1 MKKIILL
8 CSVTLLGS
16 LLSGCITARN
26 TGPIEPIT
34 YYSSPA
40 ISPHTATIMGSTEI
54 SHSIKADK
62 IAYVFAVDFKKI
74 ENGRG
79 QMNSRLV
86 VEAGEHDLQLWCQQ
100 GGFKYTNLARVKLEA
115 GKHYQVGFAMNV
127 NSQYNCYMWIYD
139 LDAKKAIGEL
149 IPTIEVGEYANPD
162 KIHPITQFL
171 EARPNT
177 QSNVTVPIR
186 VINKMGHN

>member
-1 MKKIILL
+1 M
-8 CSVTLLGS
+8 GS
-16 LLSGCITARN
+16 LLSGCITTRN
-26 TGPIEPIT
+26 AGPVEPIT

-40 ISPHTATIMGSTEI
+40 TSTNTATIIGSTEI
-54 SHSIKADK
+54 SQSIKADK
-62 IAYVFAVDFKKI
+62 IAYVFAVDFKKV

-79 QMNSRLV
+79 QMNSQLA

-127 NSQYNCYMWIYD
+127 NKQYNCYMWIYD

-162 KIHPITQFL
+162 KMRPITQFL

>member
-1 MKKIILL
+1 VKKIILSTSL
-8 CSVTLLGS
+8 TFLGS

-26 TGPIEPIT
+26 AGPLEPIT

-40 ISPHTATIMGSTEI
+40 ISTNTATIIGSTEI

-74 ENGRG
+74 DNGRG
-79 QMNSRLV
+79 QMNSQLAI
-86 VEAGEHDLQLWCQQ
+86 EAGEHDLQFWCQQ
-100 GGFKYTNLARVKLEA
+100 GGFKYTNLTRVKLEA
-115 GKHYQVGFAMNV
+115 GKHYQVGFDMNV
-127 NSQYNCYMWIYD
+127 NKQYNCYMWIYD

-162 KIHPITQFL
+162 KIRPITQFL

-177 QSNVTVPIR
+177 QSNVTIPIR

>member
-8 CSVTLLGS
+8 SSVTLLGS
-16 LLSGCITARN
+16 LLSGCITTRN
-26 TGPIEPIT
+26 IGPIEPIT

-40 ISPHTATIMGSTEI
+40 ISTNTATIIGSTEI

-74 ENGRG
+74 ENDRG
-79 QMNSRLV
+79 QMSSQLA

-115 GKHYQVGFAMNV
+115 R
-127 NSQYNCYMWIYD
+127 S
-139 LDAKKAIGEL
+139 L
-149 IPTIEVGEYANPD
+149 
-162 KIHPITQFL
+162 
-171 EARPNT
+171 
-177 QSNVTVPIR
+177 
-186 VINKMGHN
+186 

>member
-1 MKKIILL
+1 MKKFILL

-16 LLSGCITARN
+16 LLSGCITTRN

-34 YYSSPA
+34 YFSSPA
-40 ISPHTATIMGSTEI
+40 ISTNTATIIGSTAI
-54 SHSIKADK
+54 SQSIKADK

-74 ENGRG
+74 EKGRA
-79 QMNSRLV
+79 QMNSQLAI
-86 VEAGEHDLQLWCQQ
+86 EAGEHDLQLWCQQ
-100 GGFKYTNLARVKLEA
+100 GGFKYTNLTRVKLEA
-115 GKHYQVGFAMNV
+115 GKHYQVGFDMNV
-127 NSQYNCYMWIYD
+127 NKQYNCYMWIYD

-177 QSNVTVPIR
+177 QSNVTIPIS